1 MNKLRTISIDPQ
13 FLNISKKKIKQKPLI
28 TNEININSN
37 NIKQLL
43 LEKLRQ
49 HKKSKKT
56 SKQPMIRLNTL
67 DEQNFSLMPKTI
79 DPEPQLI
86 EKIETTVECHL
97 EPDTQLEDELIKHR
111 PMIDHKP
118 TIDHKPI
125 IENTYV
131 EETIEPIDIEVAK
144 SVIEPDRP
152 YGVLKNGFKP
162 TYKDWSKGESKEIQP
177 TMIEEREIKKTFTL
191 GKKNKSVGVL
201 IKNNI
206 SRKKVETDKINYK
219 KTSLV
224 TLKNHLKKHNLIKF
238 GTTAPSELLREMYEG
253 AKMCGEINNSNAT
266 NIVHNFKEA

>member
-67 DEQNFSLMPKTI
+67 DEQNVSLMPKVY
-79 DPEPQLI
+79 DLKPQLI
-86 EKIETTVECHL
+86 EKIETIIEC
-97 EPDTQLEDELIKHR
+97 EPDVKIEDVE
-111 PMIDHKP
+111 KP
-118 TIDHKPI
+118 LVDNQVIEKTTIDTDCEI
-125 IENTYV
+125 
-131 EETIEPIDIEVAK
+131 AK
-144 SVIEPDRP
+144 MAIEPDRP
-152 YGVLKNGFKP
+152 YGVLKNGVKP
-162 TYKDWSKGESKEIQP
+162 TYKDWSKGEAKEIAP

-266 NIVHNFKEA
+266 NIVHNFKEV

>member
-67 DEQNFSLMPKTI
+67 DEQNVSLMPKVVS
-79 DPEPQLI
+79 DLKPQLI
-86 EKIETTVECHL
+86 EKIETTIEC
-97 EPDTQLEDELIKHR
+97 EPDTIEDAVEY
-111 PMIDHKP
+111 KP
-118 TIDHKPI
+118 VEDKPI
-125 IENTYV
+125 EKIEA
-131 EETIEPIDIEVAK
+131 IECEIAK
-144 SVIEPDRP
+144 MAIEPDRP
-152 YGVLKNGFKP
+152 YGVLKNGVKP
-162 TYKDWSKGESKEIQP
+162 TYKDWSKGETKEIEP

-201 IKNNI
+201 IKNNT
-206 SRKKVETDKINYK
+206 SRKKIEMDKINYK

-253 AKMCGEINNSNAT
+253 AKMCGEISNSNAT

>member
-67 DEQNFSLMPKTI
+67 DEQNISLMPKVVS
-79 DPEPQLI
+79 DFKPQLI
-86 EKIETTVECHL
+86 EKIETTVECDA
-97 EPDTQLEDELIKHR
+97 EPDMVKKIEKMIVETPVEKSPLEKTVVEKPLELIDCE
-111 PMIDHKP
+111 I
-118 TIDHKPI
+118 
-125 IENTYV
+125 
-131 EETIEPIDIEVAK
+131 AK
-144 SVIEPDRP
+144 TVIEPDRP

-162 TYKDWSKGESKEIQP
+162 TYKDWSKSEAKEIKP

-191 GKKNKSVGVL
+191 GKKNKSVGIL

-206 SRKKVETDKINYK
+206 SRKKIETDKINYK
-219 KTSLV
+219 KTSLT

-238 GTTAPSELLREMYEG
+238 GTTAPSELLRDMYEG
-253 AKMCGEINNSNAT
+253 AKMCGDISNTNAT